1 MRFAVTVLVDA
12 DSREQ
17 AIKNHCDGEFHA
29 IAVFNV
35 AARPAAGQMVNFG
48 PGAELKKII
57 YKLGLKPKAGCK
69 CGQHIMEMNAN
80 GPDWCEQNI
89 DTITGWLRE
98 EAVRAG
104 YPFIESGARLI
115 IRRAI
120 RNSRRA
126 GL

>member
-17 AIKNHCDGEFHA
+17 AIRNHCDGEFHA
-29 IAVFNV
+29 VAVFNI
-35 AARPAAGQMVNFG
+35 ASRRAPIRAPSG
-48 PGAELKKII
+48 PGTELKKII
-57 YKLGLKPKAGCK
+57 YKLGFKPKAGCK
-69 CGQHIMEMNAN
+69 CGQHIMEMNTN

-120 RNSRRA
+120 RNSKRA